1 MGCRCCKGEQNK
13 KKIEPKEELI
23 SLKGWIKFYL
33 IIIVK
38 KTKNIDQNESKM
50 QEKNQF
56 LPNLI
61 NPESQVERNDIG
73 KPPENVKENEI
84 KREENNV
91 IIVIKIQHLNPL
103 QNLVEKQNSIEEEE
117 LSDEVLIDEKFV
129 REDEKNVVRFVNILI

>member
-1 MGCRCCKGEQNK
+1 
-13 KKIEPKEELI
+13 
-23 SLKGWIKFYL
+23 
-33 IIIVK
+33 
-38 KTKNIDQNESKM
+38 M

-61 NPESQVERNDIG
+61 NPESQVERNNIG

-91 IIVIKIQHLNPL
+91 IIFIKIQHLNPS

-117 LSDEVLIDEKFV
+117 LSDELLIDEKFV
-129 REDEKNVVRFVNILI
+129 REDEKKVVRFVNILI